1 MTDTEQVLWDRIASF
16 SIDEGDEALTFP
28 RRLARENGWTT
39 AYANRAIEEYKRF
52 MFLAVVAGHPVT
64 PSDQVDQVW
73 HLHLTYTQSYWDR
86 FCGQVLN
93 KPIHHGPTKGGP
105 EEAEKFDRW
114 YQNTLESYT
123 RFFDQEPPADIWP
136 DASIRFGE
144 DLHFERVNTKRHW
157 VVRKSLFRAAVI
169 AISLA
174 ALVVASSIWL
184 AGPDRA
190 LGLSRQ
196 TELRAQLG
204 NFDWGFVGTAVAIVL
219 SIVVAQ
225 WFWKWRGRCPGCGL
239 RRIRALQ
246 KTGATDGDKGEEW
259 QCKACGHKEWKDRG
273 LGTVIGGDGGGGCG
287 G

>member
-1 MTDTEQVLWDRIASF
+1 MTGTEQTLWNDIASF
-16 SIDEGDEALTFP
+16 SVDEGDEALTFA
-28 RRLARENGWTT
+28 RRLARENGWTE
-39 AYANRAIEEYKRF
+39 AYATRAIEEYKRF

-225 WFWKWRGRCPGCGL
+225 WFWKWRVL
-239 RRIRALQ
+239 RPRVFLD
-246 KTGATDGDKGEEW
+246 T
-259 QCKACGHKEWKDRG
+259 
-273 LGTVIGGDGGGGCG
+273 
-287 G
+287 